1 MGCKDTYIHAWFS
14 SRLSF
19 WLFAC
24 KDHSAKYFQQI
35 QETVVFTVLDFQ
47 GTSYTHTNQTES
59 GDFVVKR
66 RARSAIIDQSAQET
80 GDFHFLSGATATRAL
95 ADIPW
100 NTDWFIAILI

>member
-14 SRLSF
+14 SRLLF
-19 WLFAC
+19 ALFAC
-24 KDHSAKYFQQI
+24 KDHSAKVLSTNPGDGNLYSL
-35 QETVVFTVLDFQ
+35 LDFQ
-47 GTSYTHTNQTES
+47 GTSYTHTNQTNS
-59 GDFVVKR
+59 GDFFVKR

-100 NTDWFIAILI
+100 NTD